1 MAKPIPDGYHT
12 VTPYLIVTSAVDAI
26 EFYKRAFGA
35 TERMCLIAPDGK
47 VAHGEIK
54 IGDSII
60 MLADE
65 TTEFHSP
72 RSFGGSAL
80 SIFLYVEDVDAWF
93 RRATEAGAKMVRPV
107 QDQF

>member
-12 VTPYLIVTSAVDAI
+12 VTPYLIVTNAVDAI

-54 IGDSII
+54 IGDSVIVSSANIMTESPIFHGEIKIGDSVI

-80 SIFLYVEDVDAWF
+80 SIFL
-93 RRATEAGAKMVRPV
+93 
-107 QDQF
+107 